1 MAACAAL
8 AVSMAV
14 LPAVAQVSPPAPRF
28 YVSPELQPADIGVG
42 DYITKW
48 LLPVVDIE
56 QRGRYAAANS
66 TLGPASADMPR
77 VIFLGDSITDQ
88 WKNLESLRFGDAPH
102 RVINRGIS
110 GQLSL
115 HMLWRLQVDVLAHQP
130 KVLVL
135 LAGTNDIRVG
145 SNWMERPTALQLQR
159 LMDNLTTMVDAARA
173 RGVQVVLCTLPPVH
187 DDTFDPKEF
196 PVRSTVLRSP
206 AVIREVNDAI
216 RRLALER
223 DLLLA
228 DYHTA
233 LVDTRGLMRPD
244 ASDDGLHPNERG
256 FAVMQAAVAP
266 VVRLALSRTTAR

>member
-1 MAACAAL
+1 MVVQPAGAQ
-8 AVSMAV
+8 
-14 LPAVAQVSPPAPRF
+14 LPPSVPRF

-66 TLGPASADMPR
+66 TLGPASLDVPR

-88 WKNLESLRFGDAPH
+88 WKNLEALRFSDAPH
-102 RVINRGIS
+102 RVLNRGIA

-115 HMLWRLQVDVLAHQP
+115 HMLWRLQVDVLALQP

-145 SNWMERPTALQLQR
+145 SNWMEQPTALQVQR
-159 LMDNLTTMVDAARA
+159 LLDNLTTMIDAARA

-187 DDTFDPKEF
+187 DDTFDPKDF
-196 PVRSTVLRSP
+196 PVRSTVLRPP

-216 RRLALER
+216 RRLAVER

-228 DYHTA
+228 DYHAT
-233 LVDTRGLMRPD
+233 LVDTRGLMRRE

-256 FAVMQAAVAP
+256 FTLMQAAVAP
-266 VVRLALSRTTAR
+266 SVRQALMRTVAR